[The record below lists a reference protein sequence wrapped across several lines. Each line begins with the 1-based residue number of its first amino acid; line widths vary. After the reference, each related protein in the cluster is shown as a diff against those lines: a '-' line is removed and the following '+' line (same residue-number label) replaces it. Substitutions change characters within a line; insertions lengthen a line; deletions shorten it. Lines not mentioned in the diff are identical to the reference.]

1 MVGLASGLA
10 QEQFEELFFDGGLE
24 AADEG
29 DGCGGQGAGEVVALE
44 DEVAGAMDGAE
55 EGDGFAVEEGGVAYE
70 GDGGFGCGVGDAA
83 QGCRGV
89 GRAGFMTYDLHEN
102 ASGMGVGRLYD
113 HEFNEREDR
122 FGG

>member
-29 DGCGGQGAGEVVALE
+29 DGCGGQGAGEVEALE

-70 GDGGFGCGVGDAA
+70 GDGGFGCG
-83 QGCRGV
+83 GV

-102 ASGMGVGRLYD
+102 ASGMRVGRLYD